1 VADYRFKNDTT
12 ADTTGIVR
20 TADGAVIPNNTE
32 LGAWRDY
39 LAWKAV
45 PNTPD
50 AASVTTSLATYRL
63 NAKQTVDAAAE
74 LEYRKS
80 TLVQLSSGPNCAAAW
95 FMLIDEAKAMEAD
108 GAPSSTA
115 YPLCQQLD
123 TTIFG
128 ATLANRG
135 AAVRTMWSGVRTRIG
150 NVTNVR
156 LKGHNDVDAAGSKS
170 AVDAVLA
177 AITWPA

>member
-1 VADYRFKNDTT
+1 VANYRFKNDTT
-12 ADTTGIVR
+12 SDATGIVR
-20 TADGAVIPNNTE
+20 VADGAVIPVNTE

-50 AASVTTSLATYRL
+50 AAAVTTSLATYRL
-63 NAKQTVDAAAE
+63 AAKQAVDAAGE

-80 TLVQLSSGPNCAAAW
+80 TLVQFSAAPNCAAAW
-95 FMLIDEAKAMEAD
+95 FMLNAEAKAMEGD
-108 GAPSSTA
+108 GSPASTA
-115 YPLCQQLD
+115 YPLCNQLD
-123 TTIFG
+123 SGAFG
-128 ATLANRG
+128 ATLADRG
-135 AAVRTMWSGVRTRIG
+135 AAVRTLWSGVRTRIG

-156 LKGHNDVDAAGSKS
+156 LKAHVDIDAAGSKS
-170 AVDAVLA
+170 AVDAVVA

>member
-1 VADYRFKNDTT
+1 VAAYRFKNDTT
-12 ADTTGIVR
+12 VDTTGIVR
-20 TADGAVIPNNTE
+20 TADGAVIPSNTE

-63 NAKQTVDAAAE
+63 NAKQTVDAAGE

-80 TLVQLSSGPNCAAAW
+80 TLVQSSTAPNCAAAW
-95 FMLIDEAKAMEAD
+95 FMLIAEAKAMEGD
-108 GAPSSTA
+108 VAPASTA
-115 YPLCQQLD
+115 YPLCNQLD
-123 TTIFG
+123 SATFG
-128 ATLANRG
+128 ATLADRG
-135 AAVRTMWSGVRTRIG
+135 AAVRTLWSGVRTRVG

-156 LKGHNDVDAAGSKS
+156 LKAHVDVDAAGSKS